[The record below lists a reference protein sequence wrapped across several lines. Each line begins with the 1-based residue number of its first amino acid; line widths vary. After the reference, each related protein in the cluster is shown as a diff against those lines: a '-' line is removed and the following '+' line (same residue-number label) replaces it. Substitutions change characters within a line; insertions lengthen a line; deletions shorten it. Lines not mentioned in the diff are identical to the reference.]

1 MARVAIIIREGAIAM
16 IVRSGLLLLAG
27 VTALSAYA
35 SAPALLHADPPPL
48 IFGAFPNLS
57 AKLLIETYRPVA
69 DALQK
74 QLGRPVELYSAP
86 DFKTFVARTRG
97 GEYDILLTA
106 PHLAWLARQ
115 DAGYR
120 PLLKY
125 AEPVRGL
132 LIVKDDSP
140 IQGIEQLRG
149 NTLAISDPLALV
161 VIAMLDRIQSRGLN
175 PGVDFTTENAHT
187 HSNAAI
193 RVFNGAAA
201 AAIIGSQPFRHMP
214 PEVKAH
220 LRVIAETPPLSS
232 QVFLTHPRLSDAE
245 ALAIKQALL
254 TYASTSEGRAFM
266 EHGGFGGLAELD
278 GRELREFRSYA
289 EQVEQALRA
298 VR

>member
-1 MARVAIIIREGAIAM
+1 MGI
-16 IVRSGLLLLAG
+16 LLLP
-27 VTALSAYA
+27 
-35 SAPALLHADPPPL
+35 APLHANPPPL
-48 IFGAFPNLS
+48 IFGVFPNLS
-57 AKLLIETYRPVA
+57 AKLLIETYRPMA

-86 DFKTFVARTRG
+86 DFKIFVARTRG

-140 IQGIEQLRG
+140 IQGIGQLRG
-149 NTLAISDPLALV
+149 TTLAISDPLAVV
-161 VIAMLDRIQSRGLN
+161 VIAMLDRIRSRGLN
-175 PGVDFTTENAHT
+175 PGADFTTENAHT

-201 AAIIGSQPFRHMP
+201 AAIIGSQPYRHLP
-214 PEVKAH
+214 PEVNAH

-232 QVFLTHPRLSDAE
+232 QMFLTHPRLSDAE
-245 ALAIKQALL
+245 SLAIRQALQDF
-254 TYASTSEGRAFM
+254 AVSPGGRTFM
-266 EHGGFGGLAELD
+266 EHGGFGGLAEVD

-289 EQVEQALRA
+289 EQALRA

>member
-1 MARVAIIIREGAIAM
+1 MSAHFLGRMWLRVFAVMGI
-16 IVRSGLLLLAG
+16 LLL
-27 VTALSAYA
+27 
-35 SAPALLHADPPPL
+35 PALLHADPPPL
-48 IFGAFPNLS
+48 IFGVFPNLS
-57 AKLLIETYRPVA
+57 AKLLIETYRPMA
-69 DALQK
+69 DALQN

-86 DFKTFVARTRG
+86 GFATFVARTRG

-125 AEPVRGL
+125 AEPVRGV
-132 LIVKDDSP
+132 LIVKDDSL

-149 NTLAISDPLALV
+149 NTLAISDPLAV
-161 VIAMLDRIQSRGLN
+161 AVIAMLAQIQSRGLK
-175 PGVDFTTENAHT
+175 PGVDFPAENAHT

-201 AAIIGSQPFRHMP
+201 AAIIGSQPYRHLP
-214 PEVKAH
+214 PDVKAH

-232 QVFLTHPRLSDAE
+232 QMFLTHPRLSDSE
-245 ALAIKQALL
+245 ALAIRQALQ
-254 TYASTSEGRAFM
+254 AFAVSPSGRAFM
-266 EHGGFGGLAELD
+266 AHGGFGGLAEVD
-278 GRELREFRSYA
+278 GRELREFGSYA
-289 EQVEQALRA
+289 EQVEQALRE